1 MRTVERQGSIEFGCF
16 VSGANFLQLNA
27 SSSPHGCAVSALSPC
42 PWNGYCKGLL
52 LRLTTKTRWTR
63 TWNWTWTWNW
73 LSSFHS
79 LIDVVQCWIV
89 GWARVEFE
97 SNSHYVI
104 LRKWTA
110 LWNLS
115 VSSSVKWGDRQWWQW
130 GVCEGLMDWFLGSA
144 QDSAWEALCGP
155 KQRGPTFLDTLSRG
169 VQSHAAEADTELL
182 QQQGGPR
189 IHCGLLRTWQA
200 SQGAAGSGPSL
211 SPACEPLPWQGKHFD
226 LADLMQELTLETFD
240 VVS

>member
-1 MRTVERQGSIEFGCF
+1 MRAPWNPKDTRARAVSQAIVLTMRTVERQGSIEFGCF

-27 SSSPHGCAVSALSPC
+27 SCSPHGCAVSALSPRL
-42 PWNGYCKGLL
+42 WNGYCKGLL
-52 LRLTTKTRWTR
+52 LRLITRTRWTR

-104 LRKWTA
+104 LRKWTC
-110 LWNLS
+110 LMEPLS
-115 VSSSVKWGDRQWWQW
+115 FLFGKMRGQTMMTV

-155 KQRGPTFLDTLSRG
+155 KQRGPTFLNTLSQR
-169 VQSHAAEADTELL
+169 VQSHAADTELL

-211 SPACEPLPWQGKHFD
+211 SPVYEPLPW
-226 LADLMQELTLETFD
+226 
-240 VVS
+240 